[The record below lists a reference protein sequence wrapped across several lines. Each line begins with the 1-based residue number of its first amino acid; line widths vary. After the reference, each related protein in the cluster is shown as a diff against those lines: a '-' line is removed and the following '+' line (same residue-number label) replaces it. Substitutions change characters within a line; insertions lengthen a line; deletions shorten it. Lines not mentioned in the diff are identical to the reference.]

1 MLAAK
6 YIEMEMIINNL
17 HGVKLQVVDKDAS
30 VSRELINPETAKT
43 NSVHLFRKHNIYTPF
58 DPNFYL
64 RREGS
69 SSLPFHRLADIA
81 LFAKGSQNMIIHHY
95 LAGLETFDAIAN
107 PAPFMCTLRID
118 KNRIS

>member
-1 MLAAK
+1 
-6 YIEMEMIINNL
+6 MIINNI

-30 VSRELINPETAKT
+30 VSRELITSDTART

-64 RREGS
+64 PKAGGAS
-69 SSLPFHRLADIA
+69 VPFHRLADIA

-95 LAGLETFDAIAN
+95 LSSLETFDAIAN

-118 KNRIS
+118 RNKISEP